1 MSNEIFDALS
11 LLEKERGIPV
21 DFMMDKIKKAILT
34 ACKNSYGN
42 DDATIDVNPETGAF
56 GGAAE
61 DGCRGRCLRARP

>member
-42 DDATIDVNPETGAF
+42 DDATIDVNPETPL
-56 GGAAE
+56 
-61 DGCRGRCLRARP
+61 RCG